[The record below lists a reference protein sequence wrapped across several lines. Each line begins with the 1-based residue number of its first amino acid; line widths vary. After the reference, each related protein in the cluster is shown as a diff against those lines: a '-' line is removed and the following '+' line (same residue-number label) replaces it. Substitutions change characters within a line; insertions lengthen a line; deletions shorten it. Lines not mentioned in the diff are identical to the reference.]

1 MINGNWSKLM
11 IMMLVLPGLMYT
23 TCGKT
28 PVTPNGY
35 RSFSSLPPGQQTK
48 EFGSYPISKQVDY
61 FIFEFRYVHP
71 FSNSLAFVIADRG
84 DQAVPYMLNRIK
96 SENDDRD
103 KLAILYIFKIM
114 FEHDHP
120 TDPQGTLAAL
130 RDVVSKMKTPSVK
143 QSADGMLGVIESH
156 SAVSRN

>member
-61 FIFEFRYVHP
+61 FIFE
-71 FSNSLAFVIADRG
+71 
-84 DQAVPYMLNRIK
+84 
-96 SENDDRD
+96 
-103 KLAILYIFKIM
+103 
-114 FEHDHP
+114 HDHP

-130 RDVVSKMKTPSVK
+130 RDFVSKMKTPSVK
-143 QSADGMLGVIESH
+143 ES
-156 SAVSRN
+156 SPAMRGFI